1 MRLCLQYE
9 AQQNSYYRDGT
20 CKDVGSEEAQRE
32 REREMNVEKTD
43 SQDGTILRWPMPSA
57 LFDMPWWQALLN
69 STLTLNQSNSS
80 LFLLDVPCW
89 QSSAMTLTLVLCY
102 CLVLILGLL
111 GNILLI
117 CIIMHQRD
125 PPNVTS
131 ILIAN
136 LSVSD
141 ILVSVF
147 CLPFTVVYTLMDH
160 WIFGGLLCRLM
171 PFVQCVSVT
180 VSVLSLVL
188 IALERHQLILHPSG
202 WKPSVPQAYIAVLIV
217 WLLACITS
225 LPFLAFHMLSSE
237 PYSLLPAPLSQLQAC
252 LEVWPSQQHKLVYT
266 TSLLIF
272 QYCCP
277 LLLMLLCYLRIFLRL
292 RRRQRMLERQCSR
305 NREDEHR
312 RVKHSKRIN
321 VMLAT
326 LVVAFA
332 VCWLPLNAFNVVAD
346 WYQEALPVCYHNL
359 LFSLCHLLA
368 MSSTCINPIIYGF
381 LNSNFR
387 KDVSSV
393 VLHCHF
399 QPVEDSYEHF
409 PMSTMNT
416 DVSRTSLRNSSV

>member
-1 MRLCLQYE
+1 M
-9 AQQNSYYRDGT
+9 SSG
-20 CKDVGSEEAQRE
+20 
-32 REREMNVEKTD
+32 
-43 SQDGTILRWPMPSA
+43 
-57 LFDMPWWQALLN
+57 LFDMQWWQALLN
-69 STLTLNQSNSS
+69 STLSLNQSNSS

-160 WIFGGLLCRLM
+160 WIFGAQLCRLM

-180 VSVLSLVL
+180 VSVLSMVL

-217 WLLACITS
+217 WLLACVTS
-225 LPFLAFHMLSSE
+225 LPFLAFHLLSSE

-252 LEVWPSQQHKLVYT
+252 LEVWPSQQHKLAYT
-266 TSLLIF
+266 TSLLLF

-292 RRRQRMLERQCSR
+292 RRRQRMLDHQCSR

-312 RVKHSKRIN
+312 RMMHSKRIN
-321 VMLAT
+321 VMLVT
-326 LVVAFA
+326 LVAAFA

-346 WYQEALPVCYHNL
+346 WHQEVLPVCYHNL
-359 LFSLCHLLA
+359 LFSFCHLLA
-368 MSSTCINPIIYGF
+368 MSSTCVNPIIYGF

-387 KDVSSV
+387 KDVASV

-399 QPVEDSYEHF
+399 QSLEDSYEHF
-409 PMSTMNT
+409 PMSTINT
-416 DVSRTSLRNSSV
+416 DVSRTSFRLRNNSV

>member
-1 MRLCLQYE
+1 M
-9 AQQNSYYRDGT
+9 S
-20 CKDVGSEEAQRE
+20 
-32 REREMNVEKTD
+32 
-43 SQDGTILRWPMPSA
+43 SA
-57 LFDMPWWQALLN
+57 LFDMTWWQALLN
-69 STLTLNQSNSS
+69 STLSLNQSNSS

-89 QSSAMTLTLVLCY
+89 QSSTMTLTIVLCY

-160 WIFGGLLCRLM
+160 WIFGALLCRLM

-188 IALERHQLILHPSG
+188 IALERYQLILHPSG
-202 WKPSVPQAYIAVLIV
+202 WKPSIPQAYIAVLIV

-225 LPFLAFHMLSSE
+225 LPFLAFHLLSSE
-237 PYSLLPAPLSQLQAC
+237 PYSLLPAPLSQLHAC
-252 LEVWPSQQHKLVYT
+252 LEVWPSQQHKLAYT
-266 TSLLIF
+266 TSLLLF

-277 LLLMLLCYLRIFLRL
+277 LFLMLLCYLRIFLRL
-292 RRRQRMLERQCSR
+292 RRRQRMLEHQCSH

-312 RVKHSKRIN
+312 RVMHSKRIN

-332 VCWLPLNAFNVVAD
+332 MCWLPLNAFNVVAD
-346 WYQEALPVCYHNL
+346 WHQEALPVSYHNL

-368 MSSTCINPIIYGF
+368 MSSTCVNPIIYGF

-387 KDVSSV
+387 KDVASV

-399 QPVEDSYEHF
+399 QPLEDSYEHF
-409 PMSTMNT
+409 PMSTINT
-416 DVSRTSLRNSSV
+416 DVSRTSFRLRNNSV

>member
-1 MRLCLQYE
+1 
-9 AQQNSYYRDGT
+9 
-20 CKDVGSEEAQRE
+20 
-32 REREMNVEKTD
+32 
-43 SQDGTILRWPMPSA
+43 MPSA

-217 WLLACITS
+217 WLLACVTS

-266 TSLLIF
+266 TSLLLF
-272 QYCCP
+272 QYCFP
-277 LLLMLLCYLRIFLRL
+277 VLLMLLCYLRIFLRL

-312 RVKHSKRIN
+312 RMMHSKRIN

-346 WYQEALPVCYHNL
+346 WHQEALPVCYHNL

-399 QPVEDSYEHF
+399 QPIEDSYEHF

-416 DVSRTSLRNSSV
+416 DVSRTSFRLRNNSV